1 MGRAFEYRK
10 AAKMKRWGTMSKL
23 FPKLGKMITI
33 AAKEGGSPDP
43 EMNSK
48 LRTAIAN
55 AKAQNMPKDNIEA
68 AIKRAF
74 NKDVADIKEII
85 YEAKAPHG
93 VQMIITCATDNNT
106 RTVANVRAILKKG
119 GAEMLTSGSL
129 NYIFGKKAVLEFD
142 KSDDIDIEELELELI
157 DFGLEEIEEDKEPQE
172 HGEDK
177 DILRIYGEF
186 ASFGEL
192 SKAIEEKG
200 IEINKANIEYIPTT
214 PVEIIDEEQLEE
226 IESLIEKLEDD
237 DDVQKV
243 FTNLE

>member
-10 AAKMKRWGTMSKL
+10 AAKMKRWGTMSRL
-23 FPKLGKMITI
+23 FPKLGKIITM

-74 NKDVADIKEII
+74 SKDSADIKEIV

-93 VQMIITCATDNNT
+93 VQMIITTATDNNT

-119 GAEMLTSGSL
+119 GAEMLTSGAL
-129 NYIFGKKAVLEFD
+129 NFMFTKKAVFVFD
-142 KSDDIDIEELELELI
+142 KTEDMDLEELELDLI
-157 DFGLEEIEEDKEPQE
+157 DYGLEEIEEDVEPQE
-172 HGEDK
+172 VGDDK
-177 DILRIYGEF
+177 AIIRVYGEF
-186 ASFGEL
+186 ASFGDL
-192 SKAIEEKG
+192 SKALEERNIEVKS
-200 IEINKANIEYIPTT
+200 ANIEYIPNTT
-214 PVEIIDEEQLEE
+214 IELEEEQLEE
-226 IESLIEKLEDD
+226 IENIVDKLEED

-243 FTNLE
+243 FTNLA